1 MHEKHEIK
9 LSCNLLTTQWY
20 QPSLESALIKYKKC
34 RVSSIEVSTWVCT
47 VLYVH
52 LPPFIE
58 INKKK
63 NPGRGLYAMAGPR
76 KAVRPT

>member
-1 MHEKHEIK
+1 MNSFYDLHEKHEIK

-20 QPSLESALIKYKKC
+20 QPSLESALIKL
-34 RVSSIEVSTWVCT
+34 EVSTWVCT
-47 VLYVH
+47 LLYVH

-63 NPGRGLYAMAGPR
+63 DPGRGLYAMAGPR

>member
-1 MHEKHEIK
+1 M
-9 LSCNLLTTQWY
+9 
-20 QPSLESALIKYKKC
+20 
-34 RVSSIEVSTWVCT
+34 SSIEVSTWVCT
-47 VLYVH
+47 LLYVH